1 MVEAKPCLVGYERNS
16 TVTDT
21 TLKMESPDI
30 YLDDH
35 VMDLKYS
42 PT

>member
-1 MVEAKPCLVGYERNS
+1 MVESKACLVANEINQ
-16 TVTDT
+16 TVTNH
-21 TLKMESPDI
+21 TLTNESPDI